1 MMLRK
6 IMRSNGQEK
15 TRSYKIIE
23 LIFAVSFIL
32 LRAFLCTFINYN
44 MWLTR
49 LSLITKLSISITY
62 GVGFFW
68 IYTILTIALKQMPEK
83 SRFTTSFKSSLDFI
97 KAYSMFFVISTF
109 IWAILLPYVLTQV
122 CGYGF
127 ISLVIKGFI
136 VF

>member
-15 TRSYKIIE
+15 TQSYKIIE
-23 LIFAVSFIL
+23 LIFAVSFIY

-49 LSLITKLSISITY
+49 LSLVTKLSISITY

-68 IYTILTIALKQMPEK
+68 IYTILSIAIKQMPEN
-83 SRFTTSFKSSLDFI
+83 SLFTTSLKSSLDFI
-97 KAYSMFFVISTF
+97 KAYSRFFIVSTF
-109 IWAILLPYVLTQV
+109 IWAILLPYIVTQV
-122 CGYGF
+122 YEFGF

>member
-1 MMLRK
+1 
-6 IMRSNGQEK
+6 MRSNGQDK
-15 TRSYKIIE
+15 TQSYKIIE
-23 LIFAVSFIL
+23 LIFAISFIF

-44 MWLTR
+44 MWLTH

-68 IYTILTIALKQMPEK
+68 IYTILTIAAKQMPEK
-83 SRFTTSFKSSLDFI
+83 NRFAKSLQSSLNFI
-97 KAYSMFFVISTF
+97 KAYSVIFIILTF
-109 IWAILLPYVLTQV
+109 IWAILLPYILTQV
-122 CGYGF
+122 CGYEF